1 MTCSFCGHWNCEG
14 EHRCAHCGRRPQ
26 LGSTGSLYG
35 SELNTGKL
43 REEILSAVQG
53 DSAATAVAPAWKREV
68 EKKVGAYLERRRA
81 GQTEGLPQVPG
92 RLASEGEPSLPID
105 PELAALD
112 RGLASEAR
120 PQALADNAGSQDLA
134 GDSDGPRSVLEE
146 SHPLPTADQPL
157 EIGRG
162 YKSPFSGGKG
172 SLGPEVASGSP
183 VAPVEIRA
191 VAGLLDLAV
200 VLISLG
206 MLLTLF
212 HLMGGALVPG
222 EEGTRVILLS
232 FLALLVFYWLFC
244 VETGAETPGMRW
256 VGLRVV
262 TFDGQSL
269 TARQRFTRAWATVLS
284 TIALGLGF
292 FWSLADEE
300 KLTWHDR
307 LSKTFLTRD
316 ESANVRWVLR
326 THH

>member
-1 MTCSFCGHWNCEG
+1 M
-14 EHRCAHCGRRPQ
+14 
-26 LGSTGSLYG
+26 
-35 SELNTGKL
+35 
-43 REEILSAVQG
+43 
-53 DSAATAVAPAWKREV
+53 
-68 EKKVGAYLERRRA
+68 
-81 GQTEGLPQVPG
+81 
-92 RLASEGEPSLPID
+92 
-105 PELAALD
+105 D

-120 PQALADNAGSQDLA
+120 PQALADNAGSQDLG
-134 GDSDGPRSVLEE
+134 GDSEGPRSVLEE
-146 SHPLPTADQPL
+146 SHPRLAADQPL

-162 YKSPFSGGKG
+162 YKSPFAEGRG
-172 SLGPEVASGSP
+172 SRGRAIALASP
-183 VAPVEIRA
+183 VAPVAIRA

-222 EEGTRVILLS
+222 EEGTRAILLS

-262 TFDGQSL
+262 KFDGQPL
-269 TARQRFTRAWATVLS
+269 TAQQRFRRAWATVLS
-284 TIALGLGF
+284 TTALGLGF
-292 FWSLADEE
+292 VWSLADEE

>member
-1 MTCSFCGHWNCEG
+1 MTCSFCGHSNGEG
-14 EHRCAHCGRRPQ
+14 EHRCAHCGRRPEG
-26 LGSTGSLYG
+26 GSAGSLYG
-35 SELNTGKL
+35 SELSTGKL
-43 REEILSAVQG
+43 REETLAAVQG
-53 DSAATAVAPAWKREV
+53 ASGATTTAPVWKREV
-68 EKKVGAYLERRRA
+68 EEKVEAYLQRRRA
-81 GQTEGLPQVPG
+81 GQTKESPQLPAGQKP
-92 RLASEGEPSLPID
+92 EGELSLPID

-112 RGLASEAR
+112 RGLTSEAR
-120 PQALADNAGSQDLA
+120 PKALADNARSQDLA
-134 GDSDGPRSVLEE
+134 GDSEGPRSVLKE
-146 SHPLPTADQPL
+146 SHPRPAPL

-162 YKSPFSGGKG
+162 YKSPFAEPKK
-172 SLGPEVASGSP
+172 SLRPEVASGSP

-206 MLLTLF
+206 VLLTLF
-212 HLMGGALVPG
+212 HLMGGALVEG
-222 EEGTRVILLS
+222 EEGTRAILLS

-262 TFDGQSL
+262 SFDGQPL
-269 TARQRFTRAWATVLS
+269 TAQQRFTRAWATVLS

-307 LSKTFLTRD
+307 LSKTFLTGD
-316 ESANVRWVLR
+316 ESANVSWVLR
-326 THH
+326 SHH